1 MKQSKSTLTTEDKL
15 NFPIVELRG
24 LISSDL
30 MSSGDLNYGIMLIMK
45 ENYRM
50 SQDKLMEF
58 ISIFFSPQE
67 TLLFLIPDI
76 VDHIE
81 YPGLGDELVFSW
93 DEICRHDCSQHN

>member
-1 MKQSKSTLTTEDKL
+1 
-15 NFPIVELRG
+15 
-24 LISSDL
+24 
-30 MSSGDLNYGIMLIMK
+30 
-45 ENYRM
+45 M

-67 TLLFLIPDI
+67 TLLFPIPDI
-76 VDHIE
+76 VNHIE

>member
-1 MKQSKSTLTTEDKL
+1 
-15 NFPIVELRG
+15 
-24 LISSDL
+24 
-30 MSSGDLNYGIMLIMK
+30 
-45 ENYRM
+45 M

-67 TLLFLIPDI
+67 TLLFLIPD
-76 VDHIE
+76 VVYHIE